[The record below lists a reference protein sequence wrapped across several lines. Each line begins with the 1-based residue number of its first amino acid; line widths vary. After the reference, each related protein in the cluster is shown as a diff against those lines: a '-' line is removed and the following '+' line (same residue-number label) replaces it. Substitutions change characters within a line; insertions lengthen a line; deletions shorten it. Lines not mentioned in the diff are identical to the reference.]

1 MIEKFH
7 CRLVKWR
14 DIEYWSKDIVRKVVD
29 SGYEPEIVIGL
40 ARGGLVPARL
50 IADYLNIKDLYAV
63 KTEHW
68 GLTATPDGNAKLA
81 QGLQV
86 DISGRK
92 VLVVD
97 DITDTGQ
104 SLKLALEHIEAQK
117 PSEARTA
124 TLLHITHSKYVP
136 DYYSEVVPEDN
147 WTWFIFPWNVYEDLR
162 NLIQKT
168 LYRRKSIS
176 EIKRSLMEQFDIDVS
191 IRVIGEVMKD
201 LHRRGAV
208 KKVAGKWELVE

>member
-1 MIEKFH
+1 MAKKFR
-7 CRLVKWR
+7 CRLVSWK
-14 DIEYWSKDIVRKVVD
+14 DIERWSKDIVKKVTE

-50 IADYLNIKDLYAV
+50 ISDYLNIKDLYAV

-68 GLTATPDGNAKLA
+68 GVTATPDGKAKLA

-86 DISGRK
+86 DISGKR

-104 SLKLALEHIEAQK
+104 SLKLAVEHIAVHK
-117 PSEARTA
+117 PKEIRSA

-136 DYYSEVVPEDN
+136 HYYSEEVPEDN

-162 NLIQKT
+162 NLVRQAIEG
-168 LYRRKSIS
+168 RMRMR
-176 EIKRSLMEQFDIDVS
+176 EIKESLKENFDIDVS
-191 IRVIGEVMKD
+191 MKIIGEVLRD
-201 LHRRGAV
+201 LEKRGLVRRV
-208 KKVAGKWELVE
+208 NFKWELKG

>member
-1 MIEKFH
+1 MIEKFR
-7 CRLVKWR
+7 CQLVSWR
-14 DIEYWSKDIVRKVVD
+14 DIERWSMDIVKKVKK
-29 SGYEPEIVIGL
+29 SGYDPEIVIGL

-68 GLTATPDGNAKLA
+68 GLTATPDGKARLA

-86 DISGRK
+86 SIEDKR

-104 SLKLALEHIEAQK
+104 SLKIALDHIK
-117 PSEARTA
+117 GHNPSQIRSA

-136 DYYSEVVPEDN
+136 DYYSEEVPEDN
-147 WTWFIFPWNVYEDLR
+147 WTWFIFPWNVYEDMR
-162 NLIQKT
+162 NLIPKT
-168 LYRRKSIS
+168 LYKPKTAKD
-176 EIKRSLMEQFDIDVS
+176 IKHSLKDQFQIDVS
-191 IRVIGEVMKD
+191 MRIIWSVLKD
-201 LHRRGAV
+201 LEERGKV
-208 KKVAGKWELVE
+208 EKKGRMWELVK

>member
-1 MIEKFH
+1 MVEKFR
-7 CRLVKWR
+7 CQLVSWK
-14 DIEYWSKDIVRKVVD
+14 DIERWSKDIVYKVMI

-68 GLTATPDGNAKLA
+68 GLTATPDGKARLA

-86 DISGRK
+86 SIEDKK

-104 SLKLALEHIEAQK
+104 SLKLAVDHIREHK
-117 PSEARTA
+117 PSEIKSA

-136 DYYSEVVPEDN
+136 DYYSEEVPEDR
-147 WTWFIFPWNVYEDLR
+147 WTWFIFPWNVYEDMR
-162 NLIQKT
+162 NLIPKT
-168 LYRRKSIS
+168 LYTKRNKREIKNALKEQFEIDVPMKIIS
-176 EIKRSLMEQFDIDVS
+176 EVLE
-191 IRVIGEVMKD
+191 D
-201 LHRRGAV
+201 LERRGIV
-208 KKVAGKWELVE
+208 KKASTKWELVK

>member
-7 CRLVKWR
+7 CRLVEWR
-14 DIEYWSKDIVRKVVD
+14 DIEHWSKDIVRKVVE
-29 SGYEPEIVIGL
+29 SSYEPEIVIGL

-68 GLTATPDGNAKLA
+68 GLTATPDGKAKLA

-86 DISGRK
+86 DIAGK
-92 VLVVD
+92 KILAVD

-104 SLKLALEHIEAQK
+104 SLKLAVEHIAKQK
-117 PSEARTA
+117 PAAIKTA
-124 TLLHITHSKYVP
+124 TLLHITHSNYVP
-136 DYYSEVVPEDN
+136 DYYSEEVPEDN

-168 LYRRKSIS
+168 MHRRKNMR
-176 EIKRSLMEQFDIDVS
+176 EIKASLQEQFDIDVS
-191 IRVIGEVMKD
+191 LRVVSEVLHD
-201 LHRRGAV
+201 LNRRGV
-208 KKVAGKWELVE
+208 VRKVGGMWELVK

>member
-1 MIEKFH
+1 MIEKFR
-7 CRLVKWR
+7 CQLVSWR
-14 DIEYWSKDIVRKVVD
+14 DIENWSKDVVRRMAS
-29 SGYEPEIVIGL
+29 SGYQPEIVVGL

-50 IADYLNIKDLYAV
+50 ISDYLNIKDLYAV

-68 GLTATPDGNAKLA
+68 GVTATPDGQAKLA

-86 DISGRK
+86 SIEGKK

-104 SLKLALEHIEAQK
+104 SLRLAVEHIKAHK
-117 PSEARTA
+117 PAEVRSA

-136 DYYSEVVPEDN
+136 DYYSQEVPEDR

-162 NLIQKT
+162 NLIPKT
-168 LYRRKSIS
+168 LYKRRGLM
-176 EIKRSLMEQFDIDVS
+176 EIKSSLKEQFEIDVKLKL
-191 IRVIGEVMKD
+191 IREILKD
-201 LHRRGAV
+201 LEQRGTV
-208 KKVAGKWELVE
+208 KNIDGKWELIR

>member
-1 MIEKFH
+1 MIEKFR
-7 CRLVKWR
+7 CQLVSWK
-14 DIEYWSKDIVRKVVD
+14 DIERWSMDIVKKVKE
-29 SGYEPEIVIGL
+29 SGYDPEIVIGL

-68 GLTATPDGNAKLA
+68 GLTATPDGKARLA

-86 DISGRK
+86 SIEGKR

-104 SLKLALEHIEAQK
+104 SLKLAVDHIKEHNPAQIR
-117 PSEARTA
+117 SA

-136 DYYSEVVPEDN
+136 DYYSDEVPEDK
-147 WTWFIFPWNVYEDLR
+147 WTWFVFPWNVYEDMR
-162 NLIQKT
+162 NLIPKT
-168 LYRRKSIS
+168 LYKSKTAK
-176 EIKRSLMEQFDIDVS
+176 EIKESLMDQFQIDVS
-191 IRVIGEVMKD
+191 MRIIWSVLRD
-201 LHRRGAV
+201 LKERGRV
-208 KKVAGKWELVE
+208 KKIGKYWELVK

>member
-1 MIEKFH
+1 MIEKFR
-7 CRLVKWR
+7 CQLVSWK
-14 DIEYWSKDIVRKVVD
+14 DIERWSKNIVKKVMK

-68 GLTATPDGNAKLA
+68 GLTATPDGKAKLA
-81 QGLQV
+81 QGLQ
-86 DISGRK
+86 ISIDGKK

-104 SLKLALEHIEAQK
+104 SLKLAVDHIREHK
-117 PSEARTA
+117 PSEIRSA

-136 DYYSEVVPEDN
+136 DYYSDEVPEDK
-147 WTWFIFPWNVYEDLR
+147 WTWFIFPWNVYEDMR
-162 NLIQKT
+162 NLIPKT
-168 LYRRKSIS
+168 LYKPKDKYEIKESMKEQFQIDVKIRIIS
-176 EIKRSLMEQFDIDVS
+176 EVL
-191 IRVIGEVMKD
+191 KD
-201 LHRRGAV
+201 LNRRGV
-208 KKVAGKWELVE
+208 IKKKDAKWELIK

>member
-1 MIEKFH
+1 MIEKFR
-7 CRLVKWR
+7 CQLVSWK
-14 DIEYWSKDIVRKVVD
+14 DIERWSMDIVKKVKE
-29 SGYEPEIVIGL
+29 SGYDPEIVIGL

-68 GLTATPDGNAKLA
+68 GLTATPDGKARLA

-86 DISGRK
+86 SIEGKK

-104 SLKLALEHIEAQK
+104 SLKLAVDHIKEHNPAKIR
-117 PSEARTA
+117 SA

-136 DYYSEVVPEDN
+136 DYYSDEVPEDR
-147 WTWFIFPWNVYEDLR
+147 WTWFIFPWNVYEDMR
-162 NLIQKT
+162 NLIPKT
-168 LYRRKSIS
+168 LYKAKTAK
-176 EIKRSLMEQFDIDVS
+176 EIKESLKDQFQIDVS
-191 IRVIGEVMKD
+191 MRIIWSVLRDLRERGKVIK
-201 LHRRGAV
+201 RGNR
-208 KKVAGKWELVE
+208 WELIK

>member
-7 CRLVKWR
+7 CRLVTWR
-14 DIEYWSKDIVRKVVD
+14 DIENWSKDIVRKVQE

-68 GLTATPDGNAKLA
+68 GLTATPDGQAKLA

-86 DISGRK
+86 SIEGKK

-104 SLKLALEHIEAQK
+104 SIKLALEHVVNHAPKEAK
-117 PSEARTA
+117 TA

-136 DYYSEVVPEDN
+136 DYYSEEVPEDN

-162 NLIQKT
+162 NLVQKT
-168 LYRRKSIS
+168 LYRKKSMK
-176 EIKRSLMEQFDIDVS
+176 EIKESLLEQFDIDVS
-191 IRVIGEVMKD
+191 TRVISEVLHD
-201 LHRRGAV
+201 LERRKIV
-208 KKVAGKWELVE
+208 KLASGKWELRK

>member
-1 MIEKFH
+1 MVEKFR
-7 CRLVKWR
+7 CQLVSWK
-14 DIEYWSKDIVRKVVD
+14 DIERWSKDIVYKVMI

-68 GLTATPDGNAKLA
+68 GLTATPDGKARLA

-86 DISGRK
+86 SIEDKK

-104 SLKLALEHIEAQK
+104 SLKLAVDHIREHK
-117 PSEARTA
+117 PSEIKSA

-136 DYYSEVVPEDN
+136 DYYSEEVPEDR
-147 WTWFIFPWNVYEDLR
+147 WTWFIFPWNVYEDMR
-162 NLIQKT
+162 NLIPKT
-168 LYRRKSIS
+168 LYMKRNKREIKNALKEQFEIDVPMKIIS
-176 EIKRSLMEQFDIDVS
+176 EVLE
-191 IRVIGEVMKD
+191 D
-201 LHRRGAV
+201 LERRGIV
-208 KKVAGKWELVE
+208 KKASTKWELVK

>member
-7 CRLVKWR
+7 CRLVKWK
-14 DIEYWSKDIVRKVVD
+14 DIEYWSKDIVRKVRE
-29 SGYEPEIVIGL
+29 SGYDPEIVIGL

-68 GLTATPDGNAKLA
+68 GVTATPDGKAKLA

-86 DISGRK
+86 SIKGKK

-104 SLKLALEHIEAQK
+104 SLKLALEHVINHAPREAK
-117 PSEARTA
+117 TA

-136 DYYSEVVPEDN
+136 HYYSEEVPEDN
-147 WTWFIFPWNVYEDLR
+147 WTWFIFPWNVYEDMR

-168 LYRRKSIS
+168 LYRKKTMR
-176 EIKRSLMEQFDIDVS
+176 EIKKSMNEQFDINPS
-191 IRVIGEVMKD
+191 LRIIGEVLRD
-201 LHRRGAV
+201 LEKRGKV
-208 KKVAGKWELVE
+208 KRSGIYWELKK

>member
-1 MIEKFH
+1 MVEKFR
-7 CRLVKWR
+7 CQLVSWK
-14 DIEYWSKDIVRKVVD
+14 DIERWSKDIVYKVMI

-68 GLTATPDGNAKLA
+68 GLTATPDGKARLA

-86 DISGRK
+86 SIEDKK

-104 SLKLALEHIEAQK
+104 SLKLAVDHIREHK
-117 PSEARTA
+117 PSEIKSA

-136 DYYSEVVPEDN
+136 DYFSEEVPEDK
-147 WTWFIFPWNVYEDLR
+147 WTWFIFPWNVYEDMR
-162 NLIQKT
+162 NLIPKT
-168 LYRRKSIS
+168 LYKKRNKREIKNALKEQFEIDVPMKIIS
-176 EIKRSLMEQFDIDVS
+176 EVLE
-191 IRVIGEVMKD
+191 D
-201 LHRRGAV
+201 LERRGIV
-208 KKVAGKWELVE
+208 KKASTKWELIK

>member
-7 CRLVKWR
+7 CKMVSWKE
-14 DIEYWSKDIVRKVVD
+14 IEFWSKDIARKVME

-50 IADYLNIKDLYAV
+50 ISDYLNIKDLYAV

-68 GLTATPDGNAKLA
+68 GITATPDGKAKLA

-86 DISGRK
+86 NIEGKK

-104 SLKLALEHIEAQK
+104 SLKLALEHVINHT
-117 PSEARTA
+117 PSEAKTA

-136 DYYSEVVPEDN
+136 NYYSEEVPEDN
-147 WTWFIFPWNVYEDLR
+147 WTWFIFPWNVYEDMR

-168 LYRRKSIS
+168 LYRRKSVKEVKES
-176 EIKRSLMEQFDIDVS
+176 MKEQFEIVVNM
-191 IRVIGEVMKD
+191 RLIGEVLRD
-201 LHRRGAV
+201 LQKREKV
-208 KKVAGKWELVE
+208 KKVGGKWELKK

>member
-1 MIEKFH
+1 MVERFR
-7 CRLVKWR
+7 CQLVSWK
-14 DIEYWSKDIVRKVVD
+14 DIERWSKNIVKEVMK

-68 GLTATPDGNAKLA
+68 GLTATPDGKAKLA
-81 QGLQV
+81 QGLQ
-86 DISGRK
+86 ISIDGKR

-104 SLKLALEHIEAQK
+104 SLKLAVDHIK
-117 PSEARTA
+117 GHNPSEIRSA

-136 DYYSEVVPEDN
+136 DYYSDEVPEDK
-147 WTWFIFPWNVYEDLR
+147 WTWFIFPWNVYEDMR
-162 NLIQKT
+162 NLIPKT
-168 LYRRKSIS
+168 LYGPKDRYEIKNALKEQFQIDVRIRIIS
-176 EIKRSLMEQFDIDVS
+176 EVLRDLAKRGIIKKN
-191 IRVIGEVMKD
+191 GN
-201 LHRRGAV
+201 
-208 KKVAGKWELVE
+208 KWELVK

>member
-1 MIEKFH
+1 MIEKFR
-7 CRLVKWR
+7 CQLVSWK
-14 DIEYWSKDIVRKVVD
+14 DIERWSMDIVKKVKE
-29 SGYEPEIVIGL
+29 SGYDPEIVIGL

-68 GLTATPDGNAKLA
+68 GLTATPDGKARLA

-86 DISGRK
+86 SIEGRK

-104 SLKLALEHIEAQK
+104 SLKIALDHIKEHK
-117 PSEARTA
+117 PSHIKSA

-136 DYYSEVVPEDN
+136 DYYSEEVPEDN
-147 WTWFIFPWNVYEDLR
+147 WTWFIFPWNVYEDMR
-162 NLIQKT
+162 NLIPKT
-168 LYRRKSIS
+168 LYKPKTAK
-176 EIKRSLMEQFDIDVS
+176 EIKYSLKEQFQIDVS
-191 IRVIGEVMKD
+191 MRIVWSVLKD
-201 LHRRGAV
+201 LRERG
-208 KKVAGKWELVE
+208 KVEKRDSKWELIK

>member
-7 CRLVKWR
+7 CRLVTWR
-14 DIEYWSKDIVRKVVD
+14 DIEVWSKDIVKKVVK

-68 GLTATPDGNAKLA
+68 GLTATPDGKAKLA

-86 DISGRK
+86 SIEGKK

-104 SLKLALEHIEAQK
+104 SIKLALEHVVNHTPKEAK
-117 PSEARTA
+117 TA

-136 DYYSEVVPEDN
+136 DYYSEEVPEEN

-162 NLIQKT
+162 NLVQKT
-168 LYRRKSIS
+168 LYRKKSMR
-176 EIKRSLMEQFDIDVS
+176 EIKDSLLEQFDIDVS
-191 IRVIGEVMKD
+191 TRVISEVLHD
-201 LHRRGAV
+201 LERRKVV
-208 KKVAGKWELVE
+208 KLTSGQWELRK

>member
-1 MIEKFH
+1 MIEKFR
-7 CRLVKWR
+7 CQLVSWR
-14 DIEYWSKDIVRKVVD
+14 DIENWSKDVVRRMAS
-29 SGYEPEIVIGL
+29 SGYQPEIVVGL

-50 IADYLNIKDLYAV
+50 ISDYLNIKDLYAV

-68 GLTATPDGNAKLA
+68 GVTATPDGQAKLA

-86 DISGRK
+86 SIEGKK

-104 SLKLALEHIEAQK
+104 SLRLAVEHIKAHK
-117 PSEARTA
+117 PAEVRSA

-136 DYYSEVVPEDN
+136 DYYSQEVPEDR

-162 NLIQKT
+162 NLIPKT
-168 LYRRKSIS
+168 LYKRRGLM
-176 EIKRSLMEQFDIDVS
+176 EIKSSLKEQFEIDVKLKL
-191 IRVIGEVMKD
+191 IREILKD
-201 LHRRGAV
+201 LERRGTV
-208 KKVAGKWELVE
+208 KNIDGKWELIR